1 MRLPRCV
8 FGVATVAVCLCTVG
22 PASAQTLAPL
32 QSAASDVTPPA
43 TSQTIVPAGLSGS
56 SSPNWLKT
64 TIGDFRNLASK
75 DNVAWLAIGGLAAG
89 MSGAVDHRVTAT
101 FAGQP
106 KLESAFHPGATVG
119 DGRVQIAAAVA
130 TLAVGKITGT
140 HKLSMVGGDLI
151 RAQIV
156 AAGVTAATKYAV
168 QRTRP
173 DGTNLSFPSGH
184 TSTAFAT
191 ATVLQRD
198 LGWKFGIPAYAA
210 AAYVGASR
218 VEDKRHFLSDVAF
231 GAAIGVVAGRTVTI
245 GRGDK
250 RFAMVPSVTDGGAA
264 INFSW
269 VGPR

>member
-1 MRLPRCV
+1 MI
-8 FGVATVAVCLCTVG
+8 G
-22 PASAQTLAPL
+22 APGF
-32 QSAASDVTPPA
+32 AA
-43 TSQTIVPAGLSGS
+43 GG

-64 TIGDFRNLASK
+64 TLGDFRNVVSK
-75 DNVAWLAIGGLAAG
+75 DTVAWLAVGGVAAG
-89 MSGAVDHRVTAT
+89 VSGTVDHRVTAT

-106 KLESAFHPGATVG
+106 QFESAFHSGATIG
-119 DGRVQIAAAVA
+119 DARMQMAAAVA
-130 TLAVGKITGT
+130 TLAAGKISGQQ
-140 HKLSMVGGDLI
+140 KLSLVGSDLI

-156 AAGVTAATKYAV
+156 AGGLSFATKFAV

-173 DGTNLSFPSGH
+173 DGTNYSFPSGH
-184 TSTAFAT
+184 TATAFAT

-198 LGWKFGIPAYAA
+198 LGWKWGIPAYTA

-245 GRGDK
+245 GRGEK

-264 INFSW
+264 VNFTW
-269 VGPR
+269 IGKKQK